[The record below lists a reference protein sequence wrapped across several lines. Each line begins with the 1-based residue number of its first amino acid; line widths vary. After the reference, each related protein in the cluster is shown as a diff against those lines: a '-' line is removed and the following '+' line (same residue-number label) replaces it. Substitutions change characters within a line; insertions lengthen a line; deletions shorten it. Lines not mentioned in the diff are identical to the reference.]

1 MGNNVIIGLSVINV
15 LLSRYDTTHE
25 SYMYMKGVMNIKQ
38 YRKDCT
44 LTYYAVSCLVSV
56 VKADSIQGTGTY
68 KPCTKGDKYF
78 VATNGPFW

>member
-15 LLSRYDTTHE
+15 LLSQYDTTHE
-25 SYMYMKGVMNIKQ
+25 SYMKGVMNIKQ
-38 YRKDCT
+38 CRKDCT

-56 VKADSIQGTGTY
+56 VKADSIQGTGAY
-68 KPCTKGDKYF
+68 KLCTKGDKYF